1 MLSYLKKNLSN
12 ILFIIVLLILL
23 VTGRLNVLGERV
35 KTFFDMTKGDKII
48 ETSFR
53 DIKTQKEIKLSTL
66 KGKVVIVNFWATWCP
81 PCKLEIPSFIDLYK
95 TYNKDGLEIIGVSV
109 DQGGAESVLAF
120 MKEKEINYPVSMN
133 SQEIQ
138 KTFGEIMAV
147 PTTFVLN
154 QEGKIENK
162 YTGFYIKSSF
172 ENTVRK
178 LLKKD

>member
-1 MLSYLKKNLSN
+1 MITYFKKNFSN
-12 ILFIIVLLILL
+12 ILLISLFVILL
-23 VTGRLNVLGERV
+23 VTGKFNILGERV
-35 KTFFDMTKGDKII
+35 KTFFDMTKEDRIL
-48 ETSFR
+48 ETTFF
-53 DIKTQKEIKLSTL
+53 DIKNQKEIKLSKL

-81 PCKLEIPSFIDLYK
+81 PCKIEIPSFIDLYQ

-109 DQGGAESVLAF
+109 DQSGVNSVLAF
-120 MKEKEINYPVSMN
+120 MKEKSIPYPVSMN
-133 SQEIQ
+133 NQEIQ
-138 KTFGEIMAV
+138 KTFGEIIAV

-154 QEGKIENK
+154 QEGKIEKK